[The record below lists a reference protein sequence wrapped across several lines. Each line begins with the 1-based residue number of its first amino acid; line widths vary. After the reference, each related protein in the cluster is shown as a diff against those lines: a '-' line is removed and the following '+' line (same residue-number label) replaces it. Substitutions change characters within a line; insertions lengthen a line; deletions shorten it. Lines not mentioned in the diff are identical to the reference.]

1 MNKILLLVTPL
12 LISVGLA
19 WADLGDE
26 FAKMMFQQKVDE
38 LYQKALT
45 CNPLE
50 KDTKSSTTV
59 NDWPKLQPPL
69 PNWKLLTELEKTA
82 NEARL
87 YARSIGGNDK
97 KLHCLAG
104 CFVAKKLDYKS
115 AVLIGW
121 LKELSD
127 ASDCSKSTSF
137 EKRDYEATIWGAKAI
152 DSQKPCEI
160 YCKHYK

>member
-1 MNKILLLVTPL
+1 MKKFLLLFLL
-12 LISVGLA
+12 LISIGLA
-19 WADLGDE
+19 WADLGDD
-26 FAKMMFQQKVDE
+26 FAKIMFQQKVDE
-38 LYQKALT
+38 LYQKALS
-45 CNPLE
+45 CSPQE
-50 KDTKSSTTV
+50 KDSKTSTTIE
-59 NDWPKLQPPL
+59 DWMKIQPPL
-69 PNWKLLTELEKTA
+69 PNWKRLAELEKTA

-104 CFVAKKLDYKS
+104 CYVAKKLDYPS

-137 EKRDYEATIWGAKAI
+137 EKRDYEATVWGAKAI
-152 DSQKPCEI
+152 DSQKTCES
-160 YCKHYK
+160 YCKKFK